1 MGLQPHRMKNNI
13 NQPDTS
19 ELPETK
25 PPRHTHEGTHASS
38 SMCNS
43 GWPCW
48 ISVRGEALG
57 PVEAQYPSVG
67 ECQGTETDVDGWSST
82 LIEEVEGGCVGDFR
96 SGDLQRG

>member
-1 MGLQPHRMKNNI
+1 VSTGQ
-13 NQPDTS
+13 TS
-19 ELPETK
+19 QEILRTGPTNKEFTWK
-25 PPRHTHEGTHASS
+25 DLGSS
-38 SMCNS
+38 VYDR

-57 PVEAQYPSVG
+57 PVGVQYPSVG